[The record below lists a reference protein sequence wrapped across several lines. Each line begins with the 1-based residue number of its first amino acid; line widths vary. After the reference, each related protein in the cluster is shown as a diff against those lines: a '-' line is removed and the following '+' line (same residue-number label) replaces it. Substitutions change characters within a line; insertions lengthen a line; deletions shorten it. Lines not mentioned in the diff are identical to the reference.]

1 LNELLFFVPPDA
13 FKVVLVLFLS
23 FLLGLEHEE
32 HRPQKGYAFGG
43 VRTFPQLGL
52 FGYILATLAASSVL
66 LVAVGLVVAGVF
78 LIVSYI
84 HKLKIDPDA
93 GITTEIS
100 GLGTVLLGAL
110 VQRDRLWLSA
120 AVVVVALLLLEL
132 KSALENLAKR
142 IDSAEII
149 TFTKFLLLCAVILP
163 IVPNQPFTPFAINP
177 FKTWLVVVAVSA
189 ISYASYVLQR
199 LTKGKGGILLSAL
212 LGGAYSSTVTT
223 VVLAKRAAKE
233 GRPHLFAGATLLA
246 SGVFYLRLIL
256 LLAFFSIPLTRL
268 LAPGFLILGVAA
280 TVGGWLWS
288 RLPDVGSQKVERE
301 WTSSN
306 PLELRAAFTFALIFV
321 AMLVATYLTV
331 TYLGAGGVYTL
342 GALMGLTDITPYVLG
357 LAHGLDA
364 PAALTVA
371 AGGIIVSAASNNLVK
386 GGYAYFFSDRE
397 TGKQSLALLLVLTLA
412 SLAPLAFL

>member
-1 LNELLFFVPPDA
+1 MNEIWPVAPPDA
-13 FKVVLVLFLS
+13 FKIVLVLFLS

-32 HRPQKGYAFGG
+32 HRPQKSYAFGG
-43 VRTFPQLGL
+43 IRTFPQLGL
-52 FGYILATLAASSVL
+52 FGYILATLAAPSVL
-66 LVAVGLVVAGVF
+66 LLAAGLLVAGVF
-78 LIVSYI
+78 LTISYL
-84 HKLKIDPDA
+84 HKLKRDPEA

-110 VQRDRLWLSA
+110 VQHDRLWLA
-120 AVVVVALLLLEL
+120 ATVVVAALLLLEL
-132 KSALENLAKR
+132 KTGLESMARR
-142 IDSAEII
+142 IDPAEII
-149 TFTKFLLLCAVILP
+149 TFTKFLLLSAVILP
-163 IVPNQPFTPFAINP
+163 IVPNQPLTPFAINP

-199 LTKGKGGILLSAL
+199 LTKGKGGILLSAF

-233 GRPHLFAGATLLA
+233 ERPHLFAGATLLA

-256 LLAFFSIPLTRL
+256 LLAFFSLPLTRL
-268 LAPGFLILGVAA
+268 LAPGFFILGVTA
-280 TVGGWLWS
+280 TVAGWLWS
-288 RLPDVGSQKVERE
+288 RFPDVGNQKIERE

-321 AMLVATYLTV
+321 AMLVATHLTV

-342 GALMGLTDITPYVLG
+342 GAMMGLTDITPYVLG
-357 LAHGLDA
+357 LAHGLNN
-364 PAALTVA
+364 PTALTVA

-386 GGYAYFFSDRE
+386 GGYAYFFSDPQ
-397 TGKQSLALLLVLTLA
+397 TGRQSLALLLVLTLA
-412 SLAPLAFL
+412 SLVPLAFL

>member
-1 LNELLFFVPPDA
+1 MNGIWPFAPPDA
-13 FKVVLVLFLS
+13 FKIVLILFLS

-52 FGYILATLAASSVL
+52 FGYILATLADPSIF
-66 LVAVGLVVAGVF
+66 LVAIGLVVAGVF
-78 LIVSYI
+78 LTVSYI
-84 HKLKIDPDA
+84 HKLKIDPGA

-110 VQRDRLWLSA
+110 VQRDRLWLA
-120 AVVVVALLLLEL
+120 AALVVVALLLLEL
-132 KSALENLAKR
+132 KTGLESMAR
-142 IDSAEII
+142 RVDPAEII

-189 ISYASYVLQR
+189 ISYVSYVLQR

-233 GRPHLFAGATLLA
+233 ERPHLFAGATLLA

-256 LLAFFSIPLTRL
+256 LLAFFSLPLTRL
-268 LAPGFLILGVAA
+268 LAPGFLILGVSA
-280 TVGGWLWS
+280 TVAGWLWS
-288 RLPDVGSQKVERE
+288 RLPDVHSQEIERE

-321 AMLVATYLTV
+321 AMLVATHLTV

-342 GALMGLTDITPYVLG
+342 GALMGLTDITPYVMG
-357 LAHGLDA
+357 LAHGLNT
-364 PAALTVA
+364 PTALTVA

-386 GGYAYFFSDRE
+386 GGYAYFFSDRK
-397 TGKQSLALLLVLTLA
+397 TGRQSLALLLVLTLA
-412 SLAPLAFL
+412 SLAPLFFL

>member
-1 LNELLFFVPPDA
+1 MNDLLSFVPPDA

-66 LVAVGLVVAGVF
+66 LVAVGLAVAGVF
-78 LIVSYI
+78 LAVSYI

-132 KSALENLAKR
+132 KSGLENLAKR

-280 TVGGWLWS
+280 TVAGWLWS
-288 RLPDVGSQKVERE
+288 RLPDVGNQKVERE
-301 WTSSN
+301 WVSSN

-386 GGYAYFFSDRE
+386 GGYAYFFSDRK

>member
-1 LNELLFFVPPDA
+1 MNEIWPVAPPDA
-13 FKVVLVLFLS
+13 FKIVLVLFLS

-32 HRPQKGYAFGG
+32 HRPQKSYAFGG
-43 VRTFPQLGL
+43 IRTFPQLGL
-52 FGYILATLAASSVL
+52 FGYILATLAAPSVL
-66 LVAVGLVVAGVF
+66 LLAAGLLVAGVF
-78 LIVSYI
+78 LTISYL
-84 HKLKIDPDA
+84 HKLKRDPEA

-110 VQRDRLWLSA
+110 VQHDRLWLA
-120 AVVVVALLLLEL
+120 ATVVVAALLLLEL
-132 KSALENLAKR
+132 KTGLESMARR
-142 IDSAEII
+142 IDPAEII
-149 TFTKFLLLCAVILP
+149 TFTKFLLLSAVILP
-163 IVPNQPFTPFAINP
+163 IVPNQPLTPFAINP

-199 LTKGKGGILLSAL
+199 LTKGKGGILLSAF

-233 GRPHLFAGATLLA
+233 ERPHLFAGATLLA

-256 LLAFFSIPLTRL
+256 LLAFFSLPLTRL
-268 LAPGFLILGVAA
+268 LAPGFLILGVTA
-280 TVGGWLWS
+280 TVAGWLWS
-288 RLPDVGSQKVERE
+288 RFPDVGNQKIERE

-321 AMLVATYLTV
+321 AMLVATHLTV

-342 GALMGLTDITPYVLG
+342 GAMMGLTDITPYVLG
-357 LAHGLDA
+357 LAHGLNN
-364 PAALTVA
+364 PTALTVA

-386 GGYAYFFSDRE
+386 GGYAYFFSDPQ
-397 TGKQSLALLLVLTLA
+397 TGRQSLALLLVLTLA
-412 SLAPLAFL
+412 SLVPLAFL